1 LDQGFLNMLEKR
13 KPIRRKAFKV
23 LSFSKFSPSALLA
36 FFIGCGFG
44 FSLYPALNEGWV
56 ASSTEK
62 AHINV
67 CFSPEGQCTNGI
79 VSAIEDA
86 KTSIFVMAYSFT
98 SLQIAQALVDAYERG
113 VDVKI
118 LIDKSQIRN
127 KYSHLQSFSKKGI
140 PVLIDPVAG
149 IAHNKTMILDDRF
162 VLTGSFNWS
171 KAANSKNAE
180 NILLIDDPSLA
191 KIYKENWVRRASD
204 AKRHS
209 LPESD
214 RR

>member
-1 LDQGFLNMLEKR
+1 MIERK
-13 KPIRRKAFKV
+13 KPIKRRALKI
-23 LSFSKFSPSALLA
+23 LSFAKFSPPALLA
-36 FFIGCGFG
+36 FFIGCAVG
-44 FSLYPALNEGWV
+44 FSLYPTLNEDWV

-62 AHINV
+62 TPINV

-86 KTSIFVMAYSFT
+86 KASIYVMAYAFT

-113 VDVKI
+113 IDVKI

-127 KYSHLQSFSKKGI
+127 KHSHLQFFAQKGI
-140 PVLIDPVAG
+140 PVFIDSAAG

-171 KAANSKNAE
+171 KAAHSKNAE

-191 KIYKENWVRRASD
+191 QIYKENWERRALA
-204 AKRHS
+204 AKQHFFQ
-209 LPESD
+209 ES
-214 RR
+214 REK

>member
-1 LDQGFLNMLEKR
+1 MIEKR
-13 KPIRRKAFKV
+13 KPIKRKTFKV
-23 LSFSKFSPSALLA
+23 FSFSKFSPSALLA
-36 FFIGCGFG
+36 FFIGCGVG
-44 FSLYPALNEGWV
+44 FSLYPTLNEGWV

-67 CFSPEGQCTNGI
+67 CFSPEGQCTIGI

-98 SLQIAQALVDAYERG
+98 SLQIAQALVDAFERG
-113 VDVKI
+113 VDVKV

-127 KYSHLQSFSKKGI
+127 KYSHLQFFSKSGI
-140 PVLIDPVAG
+140 PVFIDPAKG
-149 IAHNKTMILDDRF
+149 IAHNKAMILDDRF

-191 KIYKENWVRRASD
+191 QIYKENWKKRAMFV
-204 AKRHS
+204 KRHS
-209 LPESD
+209 LPELG
-214 RR
+214 RK